1 MSKAIDDLQHEH
13 EAILSALTIL
23 DRIVARI
30 GDGIDP
36 DQADL
41 MDFIGF
47 LKEFADKCH
56 HGKEEGILFPSLT
69 MAGIPE
75 KGGPIGVMLSEH
87 AKGRNLIKEMEAS
100 LTSGPA
106 YEKFASAAREYILL
120 LRNHIEKENRVLF
133 PAAERALGSS
143 VLEQIY
149 ISFEEH
155 EEKVIG
161 QGRHEALH
169 TMLKDLQSKYAS

>member
-1 MSKAIDDLQHEH
+1 MSKAIDDLKHEH
-13 EAILSALTIL
+13 EAITSALTIL

-30 GDGIDP
+30 ADGIDP

-41 MDFIGF
+41 MDFIEF

-87 AKGRNLIKEMEAS
+87 VKGRNLIKDMEAS
-100 LTSGPA
+100 LTKGTD
-106 YEKFASAAREYILL
+106 YEKFASAAREYSLL
-120 LRNHIEKENRVLF
+120 LKNHIEKENSVLF
-133 PAAERALGSS
+133 PAAERILNSS
-143 VLEQIY
+143 QLEQIY
-149 ISFEEH
+149 VSFEEH

-169 TMLKDLQSKYAS
+169 TMLKGLESKYAP